1 MTWMQ
6 IFVGKK
12 TTNDNKYQNK
22 TKQNV
27 KVGLEN
33 QIYLKNTK
41 VWYDW
46 KTELPNVNVDK
57 IELH

>member
-1 MTWMQ
+1 M
-6 IFVGKK
+6 II
-12 TTNDNKYQNK
+12 NIK

-41 VWYDW
+41 VWYD
-46 KTELPNVNVDK
+46 
-57 IELH
+57 

>member
-1 MTWMQ
+1 M
-6 IFVGKK
+6 II
-12 TTNDNKYQNK
+12 NIK

-27 KVGLEN
+27 KVDLEN
-33 QIYLKNTK
+33 QIYLKNTN